1 MAKNVDE
8 DLVSTYFYLQKRID
22 RATRRIGEYEY
33 EFNNKNFYTCTQMRH
48 EEMTTV
54 AFKLEKEVISHVVA
68 IEMAEQHI
76 KTLQFKLKHFDRFMN
91 GLSSSDKEYYISRY
105 KYNYEALNDRL
116 DKLIFEEVSE
126 IEEATAYY
134 FKLDKARFYFKVSK
148 EEIEEVVP
156 LIDPDKTEEE
166 KNTDFSNMLEVLGL

>member
-1 MAKNVDE
+1 MAKKVDE

-22 RATRRIGEYEY
+22 RAIKRIEEYET
-33 EFNNKNFYTCTQMRH
+33 EFNSKNFYTCIQMRY

-54 AFKLEKEVISHVVA
+54 AFKLEKEVIHHVSA

-91 GLSSSDKEYYISRY
+91 GLSSSNREYYISRY
-105 KYNYEALNDRL
+105 KYDYKALNDRL
-116 DKLIFEEVSE
+116 DKLIFEEVGE
-126 IEEATAYY
+126 IEEAAAHY
-134 FKLDKARFYFKVSK
+134 FKLERARFYFKVSK

-156 LIDPDKTEEE
+156 VIDPDKTDEE

>member
-1 MAKNVDE
+1 MAKKVDE

-22 RATRRIGEYEY
+22 RAIKRIEEYET
-33 EFNNKNFYTCTQMRH
+33 EFKWKNFYTSVQMRY

-54 AFKLEKEVISHVVA
+54 AFNLEKEVTNHVTA
-68 IEMAEQHI
+68 IEMANQHI
-76 KTLQFKLKHFDRFMN
+76 KTMEFKLKHFNRFMN
-91 GLSSSDKEYYISRY
+91 DLSSSDREYYTSRY
-105 KYNYEALNDRL
+105 KYDYEALNDRL

-126 IEEATAYY
+126 IEEAAAYY
-134 FKLDKARFYFKVSK
+134 FKLDKARFYFKVIK
-148 EEIEEVVP
+148 EEVEEVVP